1 MNVVK
6 LLLRHGKSTPG
17 RVAVDFE
24 GDVWTYGRLYEEV
37 VKCAALLKIL
47 GIEKG
52 DRVALQLPKGMDF
65 ICLHLGIQFLGA
77 VTLPLNPAYSSEEVE
92 YFLGDSQSALYVTNS
107 EIFARTKKGLENLE
121 DLKII
126 LTDDVSPTGLE
137 PLKKMLSGI
146 TQANPEPCRVSENDI
161 SAICYTSGTTG
172 KPKGAMISHKNLITN
187 MGALQE
193 IWRWTERDVLLH
205 VLPLFHVHGLFVAL
219 HGALNSGCKTVMH
232 GKFDPAKT
240 WEDIER
246 HRCTMLMAVPTIYYR
261 LTKAWEMVRSDIR
274 SMRVFISGSAPLPEN
289 LFHRFEEITGHR
301 ILERY
306 GMTEAQMITSNPYE
320 PEGRIPKSVGYPL
333 PGVSLRVVD
342 PEGKDVKPGDV
353 GEVWVKGDNVFL
365 GYWNNPE
372 KTEETF
378 HEGWLKSGD
387 LGYQDPEDG
396 MRLYLVGRAK
406 ELIISGGLN
415 VYPKEVENVLE
426 GHESVAQA
434 AVVGLADPDLG
445 EKVVAAVVLKG
456 GVESFDEQKLI
467 GYCRERLA
475 PYKCPKKVFVVE
487 DLPKNAMGKIQKS
500 VLKEML
506 TEVATKSD

>member
-1 MNVVK
+1 MNVVN
-6 LLLRHGKSTPG
+6 LLLQHGKSNSR

-24 GDVWTYGRLYEEV
+24 GDLWTYGRLYEEV
-37 VKCAALLKIL
+37 LKCAALLKTL

-52 DRVALQLPKGMDF
+52 DRIALQLPKGMDF

-77 VTLPLNPAYSSEEVE
+77 VTLPLNPAYSHEEIE
-92 YFLGDSQSALYVTNS
+92 YFLSDSQAALYITNS
-107 EIFARTKKGLENLE
+107 EIFERTKKGLENLE
-121 DLKII
+121 HLKIM
-126 LTDDVSPTGLE
+126 LTDDISPGGLE
-137 PLKKMLSGI
+137 PIKKELSRI
-146 TQANPEPCRVSENDI
+146 PKPHTEPCRVSENDI

-172 KPKGAMISHKNLITN
+172 KPKGAMISHKNLISN
-187 MGALQE
+187 MLALQK

-232 GKFDPAKT
+232 ARFDPVRT
-240 WEDIER
+240 WEDIEK
-246 HRCTMLMAVPTIYYR
+246 HKCTMLMAVPTIYYR
-261 LTKAWEMVRSDIR
+261 LVNVKEMVQCDIS
-274 SMRVFISGSAPLPEN
+274 SMRVFISGSAPLLEN
-289 LFHRFEEITGHR
+289 LFNRFEEITGHR

-320 PEGRIPKSVGYPL
+320 PERRIPKSVGYPL

-342 PEGKDVKPGDV
+342 PDGKDVKPGDV
-353 GEVWVKGDNVFL
+353 GEVWIKGDNVFL

-372 KTEETF
+372 KTGESF
-378 HEGWLKSGD
+378 HEGWFKSGD
-387 LGYQDPEDG
+387 LGYQDPDDG

-426 GHESVAQA
+426 EHESVAQA

-445 EKVVAAVVLKG
+445 ERVVAAVVLKA
-456 GVESFDEQKLI
+456 GVESIDEQKLI
-467 GYCRERLA
+467 SYCRERLA
-475 PYKCPKKVFVVE
+475 PYKCPKQVFMVE
-487 DLPKNAMGKIQKS
+487 DLPKNAMGKVQKS
-500 VLKEML
+500 ALRRILESKV
-506 TEVATKSD
+506 